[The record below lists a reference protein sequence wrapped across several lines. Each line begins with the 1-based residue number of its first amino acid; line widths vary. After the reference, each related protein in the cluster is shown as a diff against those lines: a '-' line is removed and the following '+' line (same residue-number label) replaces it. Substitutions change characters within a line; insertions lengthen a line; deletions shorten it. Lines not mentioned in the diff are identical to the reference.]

1 MKRETRA
8 NLIFLTAFL
17 ALTLPGA
24 VILFKKKLDPR
35 APAMFMPD
43 YVRRRLPYMAPQL
56 SPPEQVVRFV
66 PDLTGQWVTQL
77 TRDHGGA
84 GAQVLMHGHQAITTD
99 DHLIQIVS
107 LAPATV
113 NLIAWDDRYGADRQ
127 QYSISITSG
136 AKTSAGQ
143 VRSAEKIPMPP
154 EIKRELMDAG
164 VIRPPAAITFL
175 TVEFEENLAKNDQFV
190 LQVAYKPREG
200 DSVLNSSAKV
210 VTNLVHTPH

>member
-17 ALTLPGA
+17 TLTLPGA

-56 SPPEQVVRFV
+56 SPAEQVVRFV

-77 TRDHGGA
+77 NAQRGGA
-84 GAQVLMHGHQAITTD
+84 AQVLMSGHRAITTD
-99 DHLIQIVS
+99 DHLIQVLSIG
-107 LAPATV
+107 PATL
-113 NLIAWDDRYGADRQ
+113 NLIAWDDRYGTDLQR
-127 QYSISITSG
+127 YSISITSG
-136 AKTSAGQ
+136 ATTIPGQ
-143 VRSAEKIPMPP
+143 VRSAEKIPLPAD
-154 EIKRELMDAG
+154 IKRELMDAG

-175 TVEFEENLAKNDQFV
+175 TVEFAERLAKNDQFV
-190 LQVAYKPREG
+190 LQIAYRQQKG
-200 DSVLNSSAKV
+200 DGGLNSSANIAA
-210 VTNLVHTPH
+210 NLVQTAH

>member
-56 SPPEQVVRFV
+56 SPEQVVRFV

-77 TRDHGGA
+77 NRDHGGG
-84 GAQVLMHGHQAITTD
+84 GAQVLMNGHLAITTD
-99 DHLIQIVS
+99 DHLIQVVS
-107 LAPATV
+107 IAPTKI
-113 NLIAWDDRYGADRQ
+113 NLIAWDDRYGIDRQ

-136 AKTSAGQ
+136 AKAIAGQ

-154 EIKRELMDAG
+154 DIKRELMDAG

-175 TVEFEENLAKNDQFV
+175 TVEFAEGLAKNDRFG
-190 LQVAYKPREG
+190 LQVAYKQQEG
-200 DSVLNSSAKV
+200 DIVLNSSAKV
-210 VTNLVHTPH
+210 VTNLVQTPH

>member
-56 SPPEQVVRFV
+56 SLAEQVVRFV

-77 TRDHGGA
+77 NRDHGDG

-99 DHLIQIVS
+99 DHLIQVASI
-107 LAPATV
+107 APTRI

-136 AKTSAGQ
+136 AKTIAGQ
-143 VRSAEKIPMPP
+143 VRSAEKFPLPP
-154 EIKRELMDAG
+154 DIKRELMDAG
-164 VIRPPAAITFL
+164 VIRPPAAVTFL
-175 TVEFEENLAKNDQFV
+175 TVGFEENLAKNDPFV
-190 LQVAYKPREG
+190 LHVAYKDAEL
-200 DSVLNSSAKV
+200 SSSANV
-210 VTNLVHTPH
+210 AANLVQIAH